1 MNRIEIQEG
10 GFPLRAEDILLLQ
23 ENLFE
28 IQRHLT
34 ALVNHQPCIL
44 KGMHITQSG
53 NAITCQSGIL
63 YVNEE
68 IFLVPGA
75 TFTYNPDQSLYLVP
89 HTSMIDN
96 RIYADGQEHACQQ
109 IRIYIYQYTS
119 TPPVQSLALN
129 QLKRLSDL
137 VHQSVKGFLIEDFA
151 LNKQVNLSYQAGFT
165 AANQSQSATILYNDY
180 GNIMIT
186 AQFNA
191 SQSNG
196 VLFVMPQ
203 DLRPPQDIVTSFFN
217 GTTNGILVLKANG
230 QALVYNASLSATNYI
245 TFQFKKNFEPT
256 IFYNIAVQNTGPNS
270 N

>member
-53 NAITCQSGIL
+53 NTITCQSGIL
-63 YVNEE
+63 YANEE
-68 IFLVPGA
+68 IYLVPAA
-75 TFTYNPDQSLYLVP
+75 TFTYNPSQSLYLVP

-96 RIYADGQEHACQQ
+96 RIYANGQESPCQQ
-109 IRIYIYQYTS
+109 VRIYTYQYAS
-119 TPPVQSLALN
+119 TAPSQSLALN
-129 QLKRLSDL
+129 QLKRLSEL
-137 VHQSVKGFLIEDFA
+137 VNQSVKAFLIQDLE
-151 LNKQVNLSYQAGFT
+151 LNKYVNLPYQAGFT
-165 AANQSQSATILYNDY
+165 AANQSQSAIVIYNDY
-180 GNIMIT
+180 GSIMII

-191 SQSNG
+191 SQSDG

-203 DLRPPQDIVTSFFN
+203 NLRPPQDIVTSFFN
-217 GTTNGILVLKANG
+217 GITNGTLVLKANG
-230 QALVYNASLSATNYI
+230 QVLVHDASLSATNYI
-245 TFQFKKNFEPT
+245 TFQFNKNFQLT
-256 IFYNIAVQNTGPNS
+256 NVYNISIQIPSSNS